1 MLQASLNAGF
11 NRVSFSFIAMPR
23 RHLWWVNRL
32 IKKKEKIRV
41 SWTWNLAGTITNT
54 MKLNETS
61 VESRESFICD
71 PVRRRRSW
79 LHHPPPSARSA
90 LLPSI
95 PSPFMRPL
103 PPYADVS
110 LLAAAV
116 QCLPCL
122 PTRPANHQIL
132 IFVFAPAKVRMDLI
146 EVSHCWLLSLYYFW
160 HLHSPSRRLYAF
172 CVGLRFVM
180 VLPAP
185 V

>member
-41 SWTWNLAGTITNT
+41 SWRWNLVGTVTNT

-79 LHHPPPSARSA
+79 LHHPPPSAHLA

-95 PSPFMRPL
+95 PSPFVRPL
-103 PPYADVS
+103 LSRIWDASKMLSSGRGGPMSRSWRQLSNASPAS
-110 LLAAAV
+110 LRDL
-116 QCLPCL
+116 
-122 PTRPANHQIL
+122 L
-132 IFVFAPAKVRMDLI
+132 ITK
-146 EVSHCWLLSLYYFW
+146 Y
-160 HLHSPSRRLYAF
+160 
-172 CVGLRFVM
+172 
-180 VLPAP
+180 
-185 V
+185 